1 MICQSTRHSGPAPTL
16 LPLACTAVRMW
27 VALAAAAAL
36 TWAAPATAQSSPYYV
51 AGSLATSYDS
61 NILRLAGNQV
71 AGPDQSRSDTV
82 FSTALVG
89 GLNQGIGRQRV
100 FGNLTLRDNRFQ
112 RNDTFNNQSYN
123 GSLGVDW
130 STVERISGNLSVSAS
145 RALSTF
151 NAEGVGLL
159 TQKNLESNQAANA
172 LVRVGL
178 VTTYSLELGVS
189 QRRVRNSLDDDRVKA
204 RDFNQDSYSVG
215 LAWRPGGDL
224 AITAAVR
231 QLNGEFPTFRRDTT
245 GAFESDRYEQQQ
257 VDLVTTWQASGASGL
272 DLRLTFGDTQYVA
285 NEQRNFSSVNG
296 SLGWLWQAT
305 GKLRLLTRYTRDKGQ
320 DAYPATV
327 PFFFTRIPVTLFDSR
342 SIDTWRLQADL
353 EVSSK
358 IALSSSLQ
366 SGRRTLARDTV
377 TVVTP
382 TSLGTNSGRDN
393 TTVFTL
399 GARWSP
405 VRNTLLGC
413 DASSERRS
421 ASGDLTAS
429 LNGSSLSCYGQITLQ

>member
-1 MICQSTRHSGPAPTL
+1 MRSPSPRCSWPAGQL
-16 LPLACTAVRMW
+16 LAPLV
-27 VALAAAAAL
+27 AAAAL
-36 TWAAPATAQSSPYYV
+36 AWAAPAAAQASPYYV
-51 AGSLATSYDS
+51 AGSLAATHDS
-61 NILRLAGNQV
+61 NLLRLAGNQV
-71 AGPDQSRSDTV
+71 AGPGQSQSDTI

-89 GLNQGIGRQRV
+89 GLNQGIGRQRI
-100 FGNLTLRDNRFQ
+100 FGSLTLRDNRFQ

-123 GSLGVDW
+123 GSLGLDW
-130 STVERISGNLSVSAS
+130 STIERISGNLSLSAS

-178 VTTYSLELGVS
+178 VTTYSLELAVG
-189 QRRVRNSLDDDRVKA
+189 QRRVRNSLDDERVRA

-224 AITAAVR
+224 SVTAAVR
-231 QLNGEFPTFRRDTT
+231 QLNGAYPTLRRDGT
-245 GAFESDRYEQQQ
+245 GAFESDRYKQQQ
-257 VDLVTTWQASGASGL
+257 IDLATTWQASGASGL
-272 DLRLTFGDTQYVA
+272 DLRLNFGDTKYVA

-327 PFFFTRIPVTLFDSR
+327 PFFFARIPVTLFDSR
-342 SIDTWRLQADL
+342 TIDTWRVQADWDL
-353 EVSSK
+353 SAK

-366 SGRRTLARDTV
+366 SARRTLARDTV
-377 TVVTP
+377 TVVSP

-393 TTVFTL
+393 TTLFTL
-399 GARWSP
+399 GARWAP
-405 VRNTLLGC
+405 TRTTLVGC
-413 DASSERRS
+413 DARTERRS
-421 ASGDLTAS
+421 ASGGLTAN
-429 LNGSSLSCYGQITLQ
+429 LKGSNVTCYGQITLQ

>member
-1 MICQSTRHSGPAPTL
+1 MDRPPALPRRAPRL
-16 LPLACTAVRMW
+16 LPAAHAVALLACAAGLGWTTP
-27 VALAAAAAL
+27 AAAQA
-36 TWAAPATAQSSPYYV
+36 SPYYV
-51 AGSLATSYDS
+51 AGSLAAIHDS
-61 NILRLAGNQV
+61 NILRLAGDQV
-71 AGPDQSRSDTV
+71 AGPGQSQSDTI

-89 GLNQGIGRQRV
+89 GLDQGIGRQRV

-123 GSLGVDW
+123 GSLGLDW

-159 TQKNLESNQAANA
+159 TQKNLENNQAANA

-178 VTTYSLELGVS
+178 VTTYSLELGVG

-204 RDFNQDSYSVG
+204 RDFNQDSYSLG
-215 LAWRPGGDL
+215 LAWRPGGAL
-224 AITAAVR
+224 AVTAALR
-231 QLNGEFPTFRRDTT
+231 QLQGEYPTFRRDTT
-245 GAFESDRYEQQQ
+245 GAFESDRYKQQQ

-272 DLRLTFGDTQYVA
+272 DLRLSFGDTQYVA
-285 NEQRNFSSVNG
+285 NEARKFSSVNG

-305 GKLRLLTRYTRDKGQ
+305 GKLRILSRFTRDKGQ

-327 PFFFTRIPVTLFDSR
+327 PFLFTRIPVTLYDSR
-342 SIDTWRLQADL
+342 SIDTWRVQADWD
-353 EVSSK
+353 VSAK
-358 IALSSSLQ
+358 LALSSSLQ
-366 SGRRTLARDTV
+366 SGRRQLERDTV
-377 TVVTP
+377 TVVSP

-393 TTVFTL
+393 TTLFTL
-399 GARWSP
+399 GVRWAP

-413 DASSERRS
+413 DTSSERRS
-421 ASGDLTAS
+421 ASGTLTAKLKGNS
-429 LNGSSLSCYGQITLQ
+429 LTCYGQITLQ